1 MDHLTVSPTQL
12 AVAAGLLIVL
22 VGLIVLIVLI
32 AQVRRRRRRKR
43 TEAASAMSDASTSPP
58 TEPTPLATSVPGPMA
73 GPIPGL
79 VPGSVSTSMA
89 SPMPGRPGPAALDRG
104 PTQQTPYWSSAPPQ
118 PRAAAAPA
126 FDPTEPDR
134 TVGPAVAEPV
144 DPNPGSGAPGARTER
159 NGIASTANPPA
170 DQDYGYRVASPTAAP
185 PTAAS
190 PTANS
195 RTAGPPTMDAKDRLL
210 RVLLADPARAL
221 HAVGDLEASRG
232 QLDRLNESVRYQ
244 RRQLADAARRLRG
257 AGLTPAQ
264 VAQLAGFGE
273 GELVT
278 LLAEHAPSPTPR
290 QATRQP
296 EGH

>member
-22 VGLIVLIVLI
+22 VVLVLLIVLIVRG
-32 AQVRRRRRRKR
+32 RRRRRRKR
-43 TEAASAMSDASTSPP
+43 AEAAVAASDPSTSPP
-58 TEPTPLATSVPGPMA
+58 TEPTPTASSMPSMPSSVP
-73 GPIPGL
+73 L
-79 VPGSVSTSMA
+79 
-89 SPMPGRPGPAALDRG
+89 MPARPGPAPVDRA
-104 PTQQTPYWSSAPPQ
+104 PYWSSGPRQ
-118 PRAAAAPA
+118 PRAALQPT

-134 TVGPAVAEPV
+134 TVEPAAAEPV
-144 DPNPGSGAPGARTER
+144 DQNPGSAAPGALPER
-159 NGIASTANPPA
+159 NGMASAANPPA
-170 DQDYGYRVASPTAAP
+170 DQDHRHQTGYQAAAP
-185 PTAAS
+185 SAAAPS
-190 PTANS
+190 AAAPS
-195 RTAGPPTMDAKDRLL
+195 AGTPPMDAKDRLL

-290 QATRQP
+290 RATRDP
-296 EGH
+296 ESH

>member
-22 VGLIVLIVLI
+22 VVLVLLIVLI
-32 AQVRRRRRRKR
+32 ARGRRRRRRKR
-43 TEAASAMSDASTSPP
+43 AEATSAPLASPP
-58 TEPTPLATSVPGPMA
+58 TEPTPMA
-73 GPIPGL
+73 I
-79 VPGSVSTSMA
+79 SM
-89 SPMPGRPGPAALDRG
+89 PERPGPAAVDRA
-104 PTQQTPYWSSAPPQ
+104 PVQQAAYWSSAPPQ
-118 PRAAAAPA
+118 RRSAAEPR
-126 FDPTEPDR
+126 FEPTEPDR
-134 TVGPAVAEPV
+134 TADPAPAAVAAEPV
-144 DPNPGSGAPGARTER
+144 DSNSAAPAPQPGR
-159 NGIASTANPPA
+159 NGIASAANPPA
-170 DQDYGYRVASPTAAP
+170 DQDHGYRA
-185 PTAAS
+185 
-190 PTANS
+190 
-195 RTAGPPTMDAKDRLL
+195 AGPTSAAPTMDAKDRLL
-210 RVLLADPARAL
+210 RVLLADPVRAL

-290 QATRQP
+290 QPTRAP
-296 EGH
+296 ETH

>member
-22 VGLIVLIVLI
+22 VVLVLLIVLI
-32 AQVRRRRRRKR
+32 ARVRRRRRRR
-43 TEAASAMSDASTSPP
+43 RAEDASDPLTSPP
-58 TEPTPLATSVPGPMA
+58 TEPTPMAISVPE
-73 GPIPGL
+73 
-79 VPGSVSTSMA
+79 
-89 SPMPGRPGPAALDRG
+89 RPGPAPVDRA
-104 PTQQTPYWSSAPPQ
+104 PVQQAAYWSSAPPR
-118 PRAAAAPA
+118 PRAAPEPT
-126 FDPTEPDR
+126 FEPTEPDR
-134 TVGPAVAEPV
+134 TVAPAAEPV
-144 DPNPGSGAPGARTER
+144 DSNPGSAAPVTHPGR
-159 NGIASTANPPA
+159 NGITSVANPPA
-170 DQDYGYRVASPTAAP
+170 DHDYGYRAAAP
-185 PTAAS
+185 TSA
-190 PTANS
+190 
-195 RTAGPPTMDAKDRLL
+195 PPTMDAKDRLL
-210 RVLLADPARAL
+210 RVLLADPVRAL

-290 QATRQP
+290 RVIRDP
-296 EGH
+296 ENH